1 MMEMWVETTC
11 EMAHRVEDPLGVP
24 RLHGH
29 SYWVRVYVQSDVD
42 HLVSAIQVQAD
53 LRRHLRSIDHSLMN
67 DTLPTGTMEEMAR
80 WVAKVMSGWKVTRVA
95 IERKSLGVGVEY
107 RV

>member
-1 MMEMWVETTC
+1 
-11 EMAHRVEDPLGVP
+11 
-24 RLHGH
+24 
-29 SYWVRVYVQSDVD
+29 
-42 HLVSAIQVQAD
+42 
-53 LRRHLRSIDHSLMN
+53 MN

-80 WVAKVMSGWKVTRVA
+80 WVAKAMSGWKVTRVA